1 MMFGLDDKH
10 VVISGAG
17 GGIGRSLVSAFQVAG
32 ARVTACDRDAA
43 LLEALDGVV
52 KFVFELTDA
61 DATARAVATI
71 VAEQGTPDVLVSN
84 AGFSRAETMD
94 TVDQHSWN
102 QEVDIN
108 LTGSFNLIDPTM
120 RAMIANGG
128 GSIVM
133 TSTVNALAH
142 YGNPAYAA
150 AKAGLVAYM
159 RAIAV
164 ENGRDNIRANCICP
178 GSVRT
183 PAWDHRM
190 EKDPSLLTKVVAHYP
205 LGKLVVPADVANA
218 AVFLASPLAGAIT
231 GVALPVDAGLTAGN
245 LRFIRDV
252 F

>member
-1 MMFGLDDKH
+1 MFGLNDKH

-17 GGIGRSLVSAFQVAG
+17 GGIGRALVAAFQTAG
-32 ARVTACDRDAA
+32 ARVTACDRDPE
-43 LLEALDGVV
+43 LLAPLQGVA
-52 KFVFELTDA
+52 KSVFELTDA
-61 DATARAVATI
+61 DATAGAVAAL
-71 VAEQGTPDVLVSN
+71 VAEHGTPDVLVSN

-94 TVDQHSWN
+94 TVDQKSWN

-128 GSIVM
+128 GAIVM

-183 PAWDHRM
+183 PAWDHRV

-205 LGKLVVPADVANA
+205 LGKLVVPSDVANA
-218 AVFLASPLAGAIT
+218 ALFLASPLAGAIT

>member
-1 MMFGLDDKH
+1 MFGLEDKH

-17 GGIGRSLVSAFQVAG
+17 GGIGRSLVSAFLAAG

-61 DATARAVATI
+61 DETARAVAAI
-71 VAEQGTPDVLVSN
+71 VSEQGTPDVLVSN
-84 AGFSRAETMD
+84 AGYTRAETMD
-94 TVDQHSWN
+94 AVDQHSWN

-108 LTGSFNLIDPTM
+108 LTGSFNLIDPTLK
-120 RAMIANGG
+120 AMIANGG
-128 GSIVM
+128 GAIVM

-159 RAIAV
+159 RSIAV

-190 EKDPSLLTKVVAHYP
+190 EKDPSLLTKVVQHYP
-205 LGKLVVPADVANA
+205 LGRLTTPADVANA

>member
-1 MMFGLDDKH
+1 MFGLEDKH

-17 GGIGRSLVSAFQVAG
+17 GGIGRSLVSAFLAAG
-32 ARVTACDRDAA
+32 ARVTACDRDAS

-61 DATARAVATI
+61 EETARAVATI
-71 VAEQGTPDVLVSN
+71 VSEQGTPDVLVSN
-84 AGFSRAETMD
+84 AGYTRAETMD
-94 TVDQHSWN
+94 AVDQQSWN

-108 LTGSFNLIDPTM
+108 LTGSFNLIDPTLK
-120 RAMIANGG
+120 AMIANGG

-159 RAIAV
+159 RSIAV

-190 EKDPSLLTKVVAHYP
+190 EKDPSLLTKVVQHYP
-205 LGKLVVPADVANA
+205 LGRLTTPADVANA

>member
-1 MMFGLDDKH
+1 MFGLDDKH

-17 GGIGRSLVSAFQVAG
+17 GGIGRSLVSAFQAAG

>member
-1 MMFGLDDKH
+1 MMFGLEEKH

-17 GGIGRSLVSAFQVAG
+17 GGIGRSLVAAFLAAG

-43 LLEALDGVV
+43 LLDALDGVV

-61 DATARAVATI
+61 EETARAVATI

-84 AGFSRAETMD
+84 AGFSRAETME
-94 TVDQHSWN
+94 TVDQASWN

-120 RAMIANGG
+120 KAMIANGG
-128 GSIVM
+128 GAIVM

-205 LGKLVVPADVANA
+205 LGRLTSPTDVANA

>member
-1 MMFGLDDKH
+1 MFGLEDKH

-17 GGIGRSLVSAFQVAG
+17 GGIGRSLVSAFLAAG
-32 ARVTACDRDAA
+32 ARVTACDRDAS

-61 DATARAVATI
+61 EETARAVATI
-71 VAEQGTPDVLVSN
+71 VSEQGTPDVLVSN
-84 AGFSRAETMD
+84 AGYTRAETMD
-94 TVDQHSWN
+94 AVDQKSWN

-108 LTGSFNLIDPTM
+108 LTGSFNLIDPTLK
-120 RAMIANGG
+120 AMIANGG
-128 GSIVM
+128 GAIVM

-159 RAIAV
+159 RSIAV

-190 EKDPSLLTKVVAHYP
+190 EKDPSLLTKVVQHYP
-205 LGKLVVPADVANA
+205 LGRLTTPADVANA

>member
-1 MMFGLDDKH
+1 MMFGLDGKH

-17 GGIGRSLVSAFQVAG
+17 GGIGRSIVSAFLAAG

-43 LLEALDGVV
+43 LLGALDGVA
-52 KFVFELTDA
+52 KSVFELTDP
-61 DATARAVATI
+61 DATERAVTAI
-71 VAEQGTPDVLVSN
+71 VEEQGAPDVLISN
-84 AGFSRAETMD
+84 AGFSRAETMAG
-94 TVDQHSWN
+94 VNRQSWN

-108 LTGSFNLIDPTM
+108 LTGSFNLIDPM
-120 RAMIANGG
+120 LKAMIANGG
-128 GSIVM
+128 GAIVM

-164 ENGRDNIRANCICP
+164 EHGHHNIRANCICP

-183 PAWDHRM
+183 PAWDHRV
-190 EKDPSLLTKVVAHYP
+190 EKDPNLLAKVVAHYP
-205 LGKLVVPADVANA
+205 LGKLATPADVANA

-231 GVALPVDAGLTAGN
+231 GVALAVDAGLTAGN
-245 LRFIRDV
+245 LRFVREV
-252 F
+252 L

>member
-1 MMFGLDDKH
+1 MFGLDDKH

-17 GGIGRSLVSAFQVAG
+17 GGIGRALVAAFQAAG
-32 ARVTACDRDAA
+32 ARVTACDRDPA
-43 LLEALDGVV
+43 LLDPLEGVA
-52 KFVFELTDA
+52 KSVFELTDA
-61 DATARAVATI
+61 DATASAVAAI
-71 VAEQGTPDVLVSN
+71 VHEHGTPDVLVSN

-94 TVDQHSWN
+94 TVDRRSWN

-128 GSIVM
+128 GAIVM
-133 TSTVNALAH
+133 TSTVNALGH

-183 PAWDHRM
+183 PAWDHRV

-205 LGKLVVPADVANA
+205 LGKLVVPSDVANA
-218 AVFLASPLAGAIT
+218 ALFLASPLAGAIT